1 MSARKYIHIV
11 LPVLSLAAGV
21 FALVEMELVIGQN
34 LDNSFRSILFLP
46 PESKSLI
53 SAGVWFWSAVV
64 CLVFTIITGWRAVR
78 YFRHARH
85 A

>member
-1 MSARKYIHIV
+1 MSARKYIHIL
-11 LPVLSLAAGV
+11 LPVFILAAGV

-34 LDNSFRSILFLP
+34 LDNSFREILFMP
-46 PESKSLI
+46 PEPRPLI
-53 SAGVWFWSAVV
+53 GAGVWFWSAVV
-64 CLVFTIITGWRAVR
+64 CLVLTIITGWRAVR